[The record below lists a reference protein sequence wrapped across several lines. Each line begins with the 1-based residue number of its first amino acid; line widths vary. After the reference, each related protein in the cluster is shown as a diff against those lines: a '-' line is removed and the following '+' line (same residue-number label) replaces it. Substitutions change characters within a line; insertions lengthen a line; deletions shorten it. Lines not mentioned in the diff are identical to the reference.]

1 MSSSKVLVQRESS
14 AKGSA
19 RIPMSP
25 STGSIHSNPGHYINP
40 GMNRQIADFGIQSK
54 PMKNKNN
61 NVGNNGIPSRKFYAA
76 AG

>member
-19 RIPMSP
+19 RIQKSP

-54 PMKNKNN
+54 PVKNN

>member
-1 MSSSKVLVQRESS
+1 
-14 AKGSA
+14 
-19 RIPMSP
+19 MSP